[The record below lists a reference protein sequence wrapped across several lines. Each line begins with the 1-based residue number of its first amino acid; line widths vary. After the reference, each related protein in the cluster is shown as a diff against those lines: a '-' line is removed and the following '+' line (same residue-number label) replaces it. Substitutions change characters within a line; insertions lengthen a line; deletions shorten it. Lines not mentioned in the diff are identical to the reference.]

1 LLNDELIIIIMV
13 KNQIMIKNIIL
24 KNDKPKKYKIIE
36 HKDKQYILQDNK
48 VYCIDDD
55 TLEKLFCSYT
65 KW

>member
-1 LLNDELIIIIMV
+1 MV